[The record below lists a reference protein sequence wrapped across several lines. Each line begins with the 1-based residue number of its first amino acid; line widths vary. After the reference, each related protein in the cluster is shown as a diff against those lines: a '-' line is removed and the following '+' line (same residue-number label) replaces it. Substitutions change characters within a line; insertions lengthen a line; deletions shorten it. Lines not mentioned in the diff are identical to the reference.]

1 MPKRPSPFGS
11 ATLVD
16 AREIAVFLG
25 CSLKHVRRMAEKGQ
39 LPQPVK
45 VGRLYTPRRRSC
57 RRGQSRKPIWPR
69 SQSGC
74 VAA

>member
-25 CSLKHVRRMAEKGQ
+25 CSPKHVRRMAEKGQ

-45 VGRLYTPRRRSC
+45 VGRLYRW
-57 RRGQSRKPIWPR
+57 SRQTIENWLDQQEGDR
-69 SQSGC
+69 H
-74 VAA
+74 AAH